1 MNIARDQIVDYILKC
16 ASILVKSIMLN
27 VEDTYV
33 QKITNIAR
41 CFTEK
46 KMSNIWTMVS
56 KIRRAKRST
65 ACQMDGHTDEVD
77 TLQIFAVKCNLIYNS
92 VGYDC
97 IDMANILADNEND
110 IIHMCSMISNHN
122 SELHLLCLIK
132 IRLLKLCLICK
143 LVKVTVLMGY
153 HPIIFNIA
161 LIYYMY
167 IYHVCLI
174 VY

>member
-1 MNIARDQIVDYILKC
+1 M
-16 ASILVKSIMLN
+16 
-27 VEDTYV
+27 
-33 QKITNIAR
+33 TNIAR

-46 KMSNIWTMVS
+46 KMSNIWSMIT
-56 KIRRAKRST
+56 KIRRANRST
-65 ACQMDGHTDEVD
+65 ACPMDGQTAEIDI
-77 TLQIFAVKCNLIYNS
+77 LQIFVVKYNMIYNS

-97 IDMANILADNEND
+97 IGIDNILADNEDD
-110 IIHMCSMISNHN
+110 IICVQGFIIII
-122 SELHLLCLIK
+122 LKVIYICLIK
-132 IRLLKLCLICK
+132 IRLLKLYLILK

-153 HPIIFNIA
+153 HPIIFNMA